1 MKLYKLENGQPIAYN
16 GKPIKLHISNPT
28 DEQLKFA
35 GYKPVVEDEVPIYDE
50 ETQYLQE
57 VYFETET
64 EIIKSYV
71 VKDIESEV
79 KGDGVG

>member
-35 GYKPVVEDEVPIYDE
+35 GYKEMVEDEIPTYDE
-50 ETQYLQE
+50 ETQYIEE
-57 VYFETET
+57 VFTETET
-64 EIIKSYV
+64 EIRKSFIV
-71 VKDIESEV
+71 RDIEQ
-79 KGDGVG
+79 

>member
-1 MKLYKLENGQPIAYN
+1 MTLFKLENGQPVAYN

-28 DEQLKFA
+28 EDQLKFA
-35 GYKPVVEDEVPIYDE
+35 GYKPVVEDEVPVFNE

-57 VYFETET
+57 VYTETET

-71 VKDIESEV
+71 VKEIESEAV
-79 KGDGVG
+79 TDV